1 MTTRR
6 MGLSL
11 GTVVR
16 AALLLAL
23 FVVAPAVRADE
34 FKVVPLDAGV
44 APDFKKRHERE
55 LNFPK
60 STQRMVVNVVQPSLI
75 VVPPAADKANGSAVV
90 ICPGGGFAILSIDS
104 EGLEVAKF
112 LAARGITCFILKYR
126 LMETKTNSP
135 LVELFTRK
143 DLKEAIASGF
153 KNATPDGLAAVR
165 YVHEHAQDYGVDP
178 DRVGILGFSAGGMIA
193 LAVAVRGEGNTRPAF
208 AASIYGPYD
217 LEGAGDKV
225 PDDAPPLFL
234 LAAQD
239 DPLKLSTPCVAVYQ
253 AWVAAAQEGRIAPV
267 HKGGP
272 RLRHEQARSP
282 HRHMGRPLRRLAHRL
297 ERAEKVTPG
306 AIVYVFSG
314 VGRYG
319 LFQLWL
325 WPGAIVSHLRS
336 GRNKRAR

>member
-1 MTTRR
+1 

-253 AWVAAAQEGRIAPV
+253 AWVAAHKKAEL
-267 HKGGP
+267 HLYTKGGHGFGMNKQGLP
-272 RLRHEQARSP
+272 TDTWADR
-282 HRHMGRPLRRLAHRL
+282 
-297 ERAEKVTPG
+297 
-306 AIVYVFSG
+306 YVD
-314 VGRYG
+314 
-319 LFQLWL
+319 WL
-325 WPGAIVSHLRS
+325 TVL
-336 GRNKRAR
+336 NVLKK